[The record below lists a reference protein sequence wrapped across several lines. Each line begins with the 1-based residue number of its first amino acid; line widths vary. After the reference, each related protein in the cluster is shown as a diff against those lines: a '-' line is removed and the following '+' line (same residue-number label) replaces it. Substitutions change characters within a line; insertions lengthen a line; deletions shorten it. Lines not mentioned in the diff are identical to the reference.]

1 MLFFNGTETTENY
14 TYLLTLSLHAALPVE
29 DLPMAPQTLGGRR
42 IWLAASQPCEGSR
55 VLVSPFPPAVQS
67 CPRKLLHGHFQ
78 PAKLRQERRAVV
90 RQQRCRAASPG
101 GPDPAINPVPL
112 APAAGG
118 LKPAPGSPTRPR
130 ATARPHAGTPSLN
143 APPTALFLS

>member
-90 RQQRCRAASPG
+90 RKQRCRAESPG
-101 GPDPAINPVPL
+101 GPDPDPDQRDPGRCRFQPDPGRDA
-112 APAAGG
+112 AP
-118 LKPAPGSPTRPR
+118 PS
-130 ATARPHAGTPSLN
+130 GTPGQGV
-143 APPTALFLS
+143 AERTPPEPTNKN

>member
-90 RQQRCRAASPG
+90 RQQRCRAESPG
-101 GPDPAINPVPL
+101 GPDPDPDPDQR
-112 APAAGG
+112 APGRCRFQ
-118 LKPAPGSPTRPR
+118 PAPSTD
-130 ATARPHAGTPSLN
+130 AHTSELQSLMRISYAVLCLHKTN
-143 APPTALFLS
+143 